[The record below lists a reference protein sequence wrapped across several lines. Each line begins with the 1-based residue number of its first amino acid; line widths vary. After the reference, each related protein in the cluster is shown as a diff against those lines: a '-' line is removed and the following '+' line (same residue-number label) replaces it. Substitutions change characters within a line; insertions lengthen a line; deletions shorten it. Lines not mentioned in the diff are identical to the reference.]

1 MGAEDGG
8 PQPSQPRALELTPQD
23 FAEVDLADDWRARDS
38 HGQLPRFKSP
48 RALSS
53 FAGLSPARELSDD
66 PPKHLS
72 WTAPQDSDNSGL
84 ACGST
89 PSPSHESPSPLRGKH
104 WELGESPSL
113 RYFGASSKAEVCS
126 VPRRHSLEGA
136 DSRTGFAADDADAT
150 LADSSWS
157 TDVSGV
163 LPQRPA
169 FAGVTRPF
177 SVPPLDL
184 FAMGNGGT
192 TVEPHDPASAEHDV
206 VCDLEESSNYATQGN
221 MLVAEGW
228 AAGYFSPEAPAL
240 PTLCG
245 SSKSTRAA
253 SPPPYT
259 TSTLTP
265 SYGARSPTQ
274 LCDMSGSSHNSISP
288 MHLHLSPTWAATTG
302 WSPNPPLLHGEGPE
316 QGYAA
321 GRVAA

>member
-1 MGAEDGG
+1 M
-8 PQPSQPRALELTPQD
+8 
-23 FAEVDLADDWRARDS
+23 
-38 HGQLPRFKSP
+38 
-48 RALSS
+48 
-53 FAGLSPARELSDD
+53 
-66 PPKHLS
+66 
-72 WTAPQDSDNSGL
+72 
-84 ACGST
+84 
-89 PSPSHESPSPLRGKH
+89 
-104 WELGESPSL
+104 
-113 RYFGASSKAEVCS
+113 
-126 VPRRHSLEGA
+126 PRRHSLEGA
-136 DSRTGFAADDADAT
+136 DSRTGFAADDVDAT
-150 LADSSWS
+150 VLADSSWS
-157 TDVSGV
+157 TDVSGM

-192 TVEPHDPASAEHDV
+192 AVEPHDLATAEHDV

-245 SSKSTRAA
+245 SSKSMRAA
-253 SPPPYT
+253 SPTPYT

-265 SYGARSPTQ
+265 SYGARSPAQ

-288 MHLHLSPTWAATTG
+288 MHLQLSPTWAATTG
-302 WSPNPPLLHGEGPE
+302 WSPNPPLLRGEGPE
-316 QGYAA
+316 QGYVA